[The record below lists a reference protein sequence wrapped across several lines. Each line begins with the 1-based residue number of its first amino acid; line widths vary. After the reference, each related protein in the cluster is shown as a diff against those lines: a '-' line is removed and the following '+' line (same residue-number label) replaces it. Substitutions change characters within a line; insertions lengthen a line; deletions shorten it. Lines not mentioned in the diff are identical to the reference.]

1 MRAFIALAFLLSL
14 PLMASC
20 ASQARPDSAGI
31 VGENTTQE
39 SVYQAEMEARD
50 FYSEYAPKT
59 YAYIR
64 SEPAGALVEWYNS
77 DGLWVTVGTTPSDG
91 IAIEATGKPELFR
104 ISAPGY
110 LPMTRWIAAT
120 EGSDKVEV
128 SVPLEPDLPYR
139 AIPIG
144 R

>member
-77 DGLWVTVGTTPSDG
+77 DGLWVTGGTKPS
-91 IAIEATGKPELFR
+91 
-104 ISAPGY
+104 
-110 LPMTRWIAAT
+110 
-120 EGSDKVEV
+120 EGSPLKPLANPNCFV
-128 SVPLEPDLPYR
+128 SLRLGICP
-139 AIPIG
+139 
-144 R
+144 